1 MNSIRCALLFVGC
14 AIQACAFAAGPAEMR
29 AGVLV
34 DPQGLTLYTYDHDGR
49 YSACIDRCAEV
60 WPPYL
65 VSSEAH
71 AEGDFSVIMRDDG
84 DHQWAYKGKPL
95 YRWKGDVKAGD
106 VTGDAVNG
114 VWHVVK

>member
-1 MNSIRCALLFVGC
+1 MNSMRCALLFVGC

-34 DPQGLTLYTYDHDGR
+34 DPQGLTLYTYDHDGL

-65 VSSEAH
+65 VGSEAH

-84 DHQWAYKGKPL
+84 DHQWRRWSKPGRRL
-95 YRWKGDVKAGD
+95 RQHRWPRRKKCRSSRPLQRRR
-106 VTGDAVNG
+106 
-114 VWHVVK
+114 

>member
-1 MNSIRCALLFVGC
+1 MKLMRCALLFVGC
-14 AIQACAFAAGPAEMR
+14 AIQAWAFAAGPAEMR